1 VWCAQ
6 IRPELQADTMRS
18 FSKGDVL
25 PLLDVYEPRAL
36 ALLDSVF
43 GKRRYTTDVIWKLVA
58 YEKA

>member
-1 VWCAQ
+1 
-6 IRPELQADTMRS
+6 MRS
-18 FSKGDVL
+18 FSKGDLL

-36 ALLDSVF
+36 ALLDSVL